1 MNDRNFLS
9 NISRGVLGAAL
20 ILMAIC
26 SGCAVFGYTLHDDGV
41 DSRVIDADTGKP
53 IQGAVVVAYW
63 EMHRGSFAGDSLP
76 CGAANVEEAVTDKNG
91 KFHIPG
97 WGPIHSSCEMR
108 SFDPFLYV
116 FKSGYG
122 YARVGNYPLNPPFIT
137 STHSEWN
144 DKPIKL
150 KKFPDLDL
158 TKTGIHS
165 YAADFGALNVDEL
178 ENFVVDFPT
187 ECNWKK
193 IPNMLLALMA
203 QAKLFRAAGNP
214 VGSIASDLTQDD
226 QDRFMQKIAPQCGS
240 PKTFVE
246 GLEQGTEK

>member
-1 MNDRNFLS
+1 MSCRNYVLNS
-9 NISRGVLGAAL
+9 LHGVIGMAL
-20 ILMAIC
+20 VLMVFC
-26 SGCAVFGYTLHDDGV
+26 GGCAVFGTTLRSDAI
-41 DSRVIDADTGKP
+41 DSRVIDAVTGQP

-97 WGPIHSSCEMR
+97 WGPIHSSCDMR

-122 YARVGNYPLNPPFIT
+122 YARVGNYPLDPPFVT
-137 STHSEWN
+137 FTHSEWN
-144 DKPIKL
+144 GKPIKL
-150 KKFPDLDL
+150 MKYPDLDL

-165 YAADFGALNVDEL
+165 YAADFGSLNVDEL
-178 ENFVVDFPT
+178 EFFIIDFPR

-193 IPNMLLALMA
+193 IPNMLRALFA
-203 QAKLFRAAGNP
+203 EQKRFNAAGNP
-214 VGSIASDLTQDD
+214 IGSLASDLISGDASL
-226 QDRFMQKIAPQCGS
+226 QKDAPQCGS
-240 PKTFVE
+240 PKKFMEELEE
-246 GLEQGTEK
+246 GTGR